1 MNQASEPQVSS
12 IYINHYLRYAQE
24 QGIDLTIFNTRN
36 KDKQGQDYWPFESLK
51 ELIELLKQQGCP
63 ESIGLEVSKSILVS
77 SHGHLGF
84 GLSHASNLQEVLEL
98 VTQYYATRAQF
109 LIFSI
114 TKNDDEWIFEVTPSC
129 DWEPVF
135 NSLTES
141 VAGLLLNIIR
151 YAIGNL
157 AQQCR
162 LALPFPKPDWDKL
175 YEGHFPPDIEYGKPS
190 LRIYVPTSL
199 LDVPCLAAD
208 PNTLSMAKELCEA
221 ELERLANLY
230 GITDKL
236 TSLIEHQNAYDLTV
250 ERAAE
255 QLHMSK
261 STLIRKLN
269 AENQSFKHI
278 MEGLKKRHAVRLLRQ
293 TETKLDAIAL
303 QLGYEDVSN
312 FSRSFKRWFG
322 CSPSTYRHE
331 NK

>member
-1 MNQASEPQVSS
+1 MNQVSEPQVSS

-24 QGIDLTIFNTRN
+24 QGIDLTTFNEHN
-36 KDKQGQDYWPFESLK
+36 KDKQGQDYWPFETLK
-51 ELIELLKQQGCP
+51 ELIEFLKEQGCP
-63 ESIGLEVSKSILVS
+63 QSIGLEVSKSMLVS

-98 VTQYYATRAQF
+98 VAKYYATRAQF
-109 LIFSI
+109 LNISI

-129 DWEPVF
+129 EWEPVF
-135 NSLTES
+135 NSLSES
-141 VAGLLLNIIR
+141 VACLMLNIIR

-157 AQQCR
+157 AHQCH
-162 LALPFPKPDWDKL
+162 LALPFSKPSWNKL
-175 YEGHFPPDIEYGKPS
+175 YEGHFPPKIEYDQQS

-199 LDVPCLAAD
+199 LPVQCLAAD
-208 PNTLSMAKELCEA
+208 SRSLTMAKELCEA

-230 GITDKL
+230 TITDKL
-236 TSLIEHQNAYDLTV
+236 TSLIENQSTFDLTI

-269 AENQSFKHI
+269 AENQSFKQI

-322 CSPSTYRHE
+322 CSPSAYRLE